1 MSSQQSTDLPK
12 APWTG
17 EAKDR
22 IPKTSANPPVNTLK
36 ISSNATTPNPTITYP
51 PKTIFPKAPI
61 HPLHFVN
68 LEE

>member
-17 EAKDR
+17 EAKGPDTKNLSKSACQYPK
-22 IPKTSANPPVNTLK
+22 IPP
-36 ISSNATTPNPTITYP
+36 NATTPNPTITYP